1 MKIVE
6 SPLQVVITKKL
17 DEIFAKPE
25 SDITKA
31 DLLLLSHLTDAS
43 VLIDLDVIEEA
54 GKWLR

>member
-6 SPLQVVITKKL
+6 SPLQVMITTKL

-31 DLLLLSHLTDAS
+31 DLLLLSHLTDVS
-43 VLIDLDVIEEA
+43 LLIDLDVIEEA
-54 GKWLR
+54 EK

>member
-43 VLIDLDVIEEA
+43 LLIDLDVIEEA
-54 GKWLR
+54 EK